1 MSDTKLLLTIES
13 RKKSGWA
20 AAFLNL
26 FLPGAGYAYCGR
38 WLLAAVAFLFAGA
51 IAIGSGDATNA
62 APLAVIFFIDGF
74 FAAGRFNK
82 KLIASV
88 LAEDAATAGQSK

>member
-1 MSDTKLLLTIES
+1 MSDAKLLLTIES

-38 WLLAAVAFLFAGA
+38 WILAAIAFLFAAA
-51 IAIGSGDATNA
+51 IALGSGDTTNA

-82 KLIASV
+82 KLIATV
-88 LAEDAATAGQSK
+88 LAEDAAKAEQPK